1 MLAVTLSCYA
11 VPLSCE
17 VLTVTVIL
25 RCEELVAILSYHYTV
40 RC

>member
-1 MLAVTLSCYA
+1 MLTVTLSCYA
-11 VPLSCE
+11 VLLSCE

-25 RCEELVAILSYHYTV
+25 RCEEPSVILSYHYTV